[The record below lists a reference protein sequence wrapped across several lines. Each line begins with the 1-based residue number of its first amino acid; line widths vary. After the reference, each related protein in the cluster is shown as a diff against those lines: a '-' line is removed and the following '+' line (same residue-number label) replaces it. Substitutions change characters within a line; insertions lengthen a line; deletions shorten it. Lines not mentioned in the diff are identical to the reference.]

1 MKLTKLEKELAILFL
16 ATSFGKMHI
25 EDVIE
30 NAKNKEQ
37 TILDLQQPI
46 KLLDNLTSIA
56 RLYSKKVDPL
66 SQMVVEMFSEIEKEN
81 NELKPVKRFEK
92 KVRLDSDGDIII
104 NGLLFC
110 VSLVLEH
117 REIKNRMLNPNYVIA
132 KHIHSVYENE
142 NKKAFDNARVLCKKF
157 ADKINKL

>member
-1 MKLTKLEKELAILFL
+1 MKLTKLEKELSLLFL
-16 ATSFGKMHI
+16 ATSFGKIHI

-30 NAKNKEQ
+30 NKENKEQ
-37 TILDLQQPI
+37 ALIELQLPN

-56 RLYSKKVDPL
+56 KLYSKKVDSL
-66 SQMVVEMFSEIEKEN
+66 VEISIDIINEIEKEN

-92 KVRLDSDGDIII
+92 KVRLDSEGDIII

-132 KHIHSVYENE
+132 KHIHSVYESE

>member
-1 MKLTKLEKELAILFL
+1 MKLTKLEKELSLLFL

-30 NAKNKEQ
+30 NAENKEQ
-37 TILDLQQPI
+37 TILDLQLPI
-46 KLLDNLTSIA
+46 KLLDNLTNIA

-66 SQMVVEMFSEIEKEN
+66 SQMVVEIFSEIEKEN

-92 KVRLDSDGDIII
+92 KVRLDSEGDIII

-132 KHIHSVYENE
+132 KHIHSIYESE

>member
-1 MKLTKLEKELAILFL
+1 MKLTKLEKELSLLFL

-30 NAKNKEQ
+30 NAENKEQ
-37 TILDLQQPI
+37 TILDLQLPI
-46 KLLDNLTSIA
+46 KLLDNLTNIA

-66 SQMVVEMFSEIEKEN
+66 FQMVVEIFSEIEKEN

-92 KVRLDSDGDIII
+92 KVRLDSEGDIII

-117 REIKNRMLNPNYVIA
+117 REIKNRVLNPNYVIA
-132 KHIHSVYENE
+132 KHIHSVYESE

>member
-1 MKLTKLEKELAILFL
+1 MKLTKLEKELSLLFL

-30 NAKNKEQ
+30 NEENKEQ
-37 TILDLQQPI
+37 TILDLQLPI
-46 KLLDNLTSIA
+46 KLLDNLTNIA
-56 RLYSKKVDPL
+56 RLYSKKVNPL
-66 SQMVVEMFSEIEKEN
+66 SQMVVEIFSEIEKEN

-92 KVRLDSDGDIII
+92 KVRLDSEGDIII

-132 KHIHSVYENE
+132 KHIHSVYESE

>member
-1 MKLTKLEKELAILFL
+1 MKLTKLEKELSLLFL

-30 NAKNKEQ
+30 NAENKEQ
-37 TILDLQQPI
+37 TILDLQLPI
-46 KLLDNLTSIA
+46 KLLDNLTNIA

-66 SQMVVEMFSEIEKEN
+66 FQMVVEIFSEIEKEN

-92 KVRLDSDGDIII
+92 KVRLDSEGDIII

-117 REIKNRMLNPNYVIA
+117 REIKNRMLNPNYIIA
-132 KHIHSVYENE
+132 KHIHSVYESE